1 MDQAAKEQN
10 LPALLDDGLFDLI
23 GYLLTSA
30 RGLLDE
36 PVEYGPFRLVEG
48 VSRLCGLMGNS
59 SSRHQ
64 ELLGRLKLIIDRD
77 KFTMMTDAEAFKG
90 LLDNAVL
97 EFTRSMKAGGD
108 AGAQLQ

>member
-1 MDQAAKEQN
+1 MDQAAKAQS
-10 LPALLDDGLFDLI
+10 LPRPLDDGLFDLI

-36 PVEYGPFRLVEG
+36 PSEYGPFRLLEG
-48 VSRLCGLMGNS
+48 VSRLCGLMSDS

-77 KFTMMTDAEAFKG
+77 KFTMMTDAEVFKG

-108 AGAQLQ
+108 TDPSLR

>member
-1 MDQAAKEQN
+1 MDQTAKEQN
-10 LPALLDDGLFDLI
+10 LPRLLDDGLFDLI

-48 VSRLCGLMGNS
+48 VSRLCGLMSGS
-59 SSRHQ
+59 SSRHCA
-64 ELLGRLKLIIDRD
+64 LLGRLKLAIDTN
-77 KFTMMTDAEAFKG
+77 KFTMMTDAEVFKG

-108 AGAQLQ
+108 TDPSLK

>member
-1 MDQAAKEQN
+1 MDQLAKDQN
-10 LPALLDDGLFDLI
+10 LPRLLDDGLFDLI

-48 VSRLCGLMGNS
+48 VSRLCGLMSDS
-59 SSRHQ
+59 SSRHR
-64 ELLGRLKLIIDRD
+64 ELLGRLKLAIDTG
-77 KFTMMTDAEAFKG
+77 KFAMMTDAEIFKR

-97 EFTRSMKAGGD
+97 EFTRSMKG
-108 AGAQLQ
+108 

>member
-1 MDQAAKEQN
+1 MMGFSISSAIC
-10 LPALLDDGLFDLI
+10 LPPRAGFW
-23 GYLLTSA
+23 TSRA
-30 RGLLDE
+30 
-36 PVEYGPFRLVEG
+36 EYGPFRLLEG
-48 VSRLCGLMGNS
+48 VSRLCGLMSDS

-77 KFTMMTDAEAFKG
+77 KFTMMTDAEVFKG

-108 AGAQLQ
+108 TDPSLR

>member
-1 MDQAAKEQN
+1 MDHAAKEQN
-10 LPALLDDGLFDLI
+10 LPRLLDDGLFDLI

-36 PVEYGPFRLVEG
+36 PAEYGPFRLVEG
-48 VSRLCGLMGNS
+48 VSRLCGLMSDS

-77 KFTMMTDAEAFKG
+77 KFTMMTDAEVFKG

-97 EFTRSMKAGGD
+97 EFTRSMKTGGD
-108 AGAQLQ
+108 TE